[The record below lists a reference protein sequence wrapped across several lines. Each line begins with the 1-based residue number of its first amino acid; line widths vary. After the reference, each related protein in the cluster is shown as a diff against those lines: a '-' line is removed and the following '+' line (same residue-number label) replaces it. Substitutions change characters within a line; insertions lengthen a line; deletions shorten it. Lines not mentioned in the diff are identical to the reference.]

1 MPVGIGDDS
10 VIHGVERAEP
20 GIRMDIGDWV
30 GHKRV
35 RKTWLA
41 EGPLTQAMPACLP
54 SWQARTQDAA
64 PSTASAPDPR
74 LHVVVH
80 AILAQRRDPRIVR
93 VDDPP

>member
-1 MPVGIGDDS
+1 VCRFGIDDDS

-54 SWQARTQDAA
+54 SW
-64 PSTASAPDPR
+64 
-74 LHVVVH
+74 
-80 AILAQRRDPRIVR
+80 
-93 VDDPP
+93 